1 MVSMHSSD
9 SLIFFK
15 HVPSCP
21 YLCASVYSS
30 FTYFFNSS
38 AFIFPPC
45 VQIRLCNWK
54 IPVGQLIVASFSS
67 QSPSLSLS
75 LPGRLERNWSLGGS
89 REEPGKEGTK
99 GRPSAAITTLHFLS
113 SLSLSPPVLPS
124 LGYPLFPLPTGQR
137 PKLRLQTR
145 KWAQ

>member
-1 MVSMHSSD
+1 MSHLVPICALLFILH
-9 SLIFFK
+9 SLISSILLLSFFL
-15 HVPSCP
+15 HVCKFV
-21 YLCASVYSS
+21 CAIGRFQLGSS
-30 FTYFFNSS
+30 LWPL
-38 AFIFPPC
+38 FPP
-45 VQIRLCNWK
+45 
-54 IPVGQLIVASFSS
+54 
-67 QSPSLSLS
+67 SLPLFLS

-99 GRPSAAITTLHFLS
+99 CRPSAAITTLHFLS
-113 SLSLSPPVLPS
+113 SLSLSLSPPVLPS

>member
-1 MVSMHSSD
+1 MPHLVPICALLFILH
-9 SLIFFK
+9 SLISSILLLSFFL
-15 HVPSCP
+15 HVCKFVGAIGRFQ
-21 YLCASVYSS
+21 LGSS
-30 FTYFFNSS
+30 LWPL
-38 AFIFPPC
+38 FPPS
-45 VQIRLCNWK
+45 L
-54 IPVGQLIVASFSS
+54 PLF
-67 QSPSLSLS
+67 LSLS